1 MVKANAFQH
10 KLERTSEALQ
20 LAYPIAETL
29 NSQRLQA
36 FVLFCMQCVEEE
48 SQKKNSTIRSSSARS
63 SRGSAVISNS
73 ELTSN

>member
-1 MVKANAFQH
+1 MVKANAFQR

-29 NSQRLQA
+29 NSQKLLT

-48 SQKKNSTIRSSSARS
+48 SQKKASMIRSSSARS
-63 SRGSAVISNS
+63 SRASTVLSNN
-73 ELTSN
+73 ELDI